1 MHVQRRTVSKK
12 DPEGTGAGKGNQ
24 KTQKQIIM
32 PPDIEHTP
40 ERFPIAAPTTTNIPN
55 DVIDTPS
62 RLRYAASDADI
73 LRFDEIEP
81 GASPDTF
88 EPENRW
94 TQVSVDVSNEQY
106 DTIHLHHWQGP
117 VISSNSSRRDS
128 RTFIDSERWGGSYMM
143 MEDSDLDWATQMEHA
158 RFPEYHPHLHYSRES
173 SLHGALGDFI
183 YNPLLYM

>member
-12 DPEGTGAGKGNQ
+12 DIECAGAGKGNQ
-24 KTQKQIIM
+24 KTQQIIM
-32 PPDIEHTP
+32 PRNIEHTP
-40 ERFPIAAPTTTNIPN
+40 ERFPITTPTMTNIPN

-62 RLRYAASDADI
+62 RLHYAASNTDI
-73 LRFDEIEP
+73 LRFDEIA

-94 TQVSVDVSNEQY
+94 MQVSVDVSNEQY
-106 DTIHLHHWQGP
+106 DTIHLHHWQGSA
-117 VISSNSSRRDS
+117 ISSNSSQRDS
-128 RTFIDSERWGGSYMM
+128 GTFIDSEQWGGSYMM
-143 MEDSDLDWATQMEHA
+143 MKDSDLDWATQMEHA

-173 SLHGALGDFI
+173 LLHGALGDYI